1 MKSCV
6 WLLVFRSLIRIFV
19 IEKLSFEMNRLL
31 YILILSCFTPLLNAR
46 DKHLDAWQEI
56 DSLIA
61 QGHYA
66 TAYEKGGQQ
75 LRKAKRK
82 GDGHSMLKA
91 VYKQRV
97 AAAAYQENHVE
108 ESIEAYQS
116 IIPSLKG
123 ADKSIAYMLLGAVDE
138 PKRTYYEAA
147 LAESKALKAVRA
159 EDYDLLV
166 EGDTLGLRLQ
176 PTLYDVVMHA
186 LIEGFYM
193 GNVAKFPTLY
203 EQRQLLM
210 GTAEEF
216 AQLILP
222 VDTAS
227 YTLWQLGQLQTLTRH
242 HLRTS
247 DAALRAHIDRKR
259 MERLR
264 LYTPSDTWNKA
275 YVDGLERIAAS
286 YAGSPTEE
294 AIFLYMLAKHFAPE
308 ISVYTSRD
316 KVDQEVV
323 RARKMEEYI
332 QRIHEIAPD
341 SEWDA
346 MAKAL
351 YESVTNSYLS
361 LQKHTVALPGQEC
374 GITLTVRNAGD
385 VLYRIVPRYVGEH
398 NENFVFK
405 EVIGRRSVGKP
416 YYKADINPSDSYT
429 FEKVTLTLPP
439 LDAGDYFVIAT
450 NNGQTPETKR
460 SSITAISV
468 TNLKMSMMCNEAEAE
483 YIGMVLD
490 ATTGQT
496 VLDCEVA
503 LMENSGNQTHLLE
516 RYFPDEKGY
525 FVIPLPSGR
534 YRNLYLRA
542 SDGLSHTTY
551 KFRYDDFAEHRYWES
566 DEADASTLFTFLHDR
581 YTYEPGD
588 TVHFG
593 IIAYS
598 HSEEG
603 SRVKDYLPIGLTLMD
618 GRRKEMGTLQGI
630 TDEWG
635 CYNGCFAL
643 PKDATPGRFRL
654 HVTDSISGRTMY
666 HTINVE
672 SYKAPTFTA
681 EIERPTGV
689 VRLGDSLTLQGTATT
704 YTGLPVIG
712 AKVRYEVTTGSGDVF
727 GYQPLDGTLECA
739 LSDTTFTDEMGHF
752 SITFKAGDLNASNE
766 DVTCN
771 YTINT
776 HITDLSGEVQST
788 RTSVIVGKR
797 TKHTNLPNWKG
808 MVMHGDSIIYSLLTL
823 NGQRIAEP
831 VTLTLSRLEV
841 PQYMGIRAS
850 GENDWEEWSVERTL
864 INRCEQS
871 ALGSDNAL
879 VITPDMPCGTY
890 RLTMTYTDGGKTYSE
905 HCYFK
910 LWGEGKSTE
919 SSYALF
925 TMATRGYKVSTGDTA
940 VFYIGTRHSDVYTH
954 YYIKVEDRVV
964 DKGTLCLTDETVALR
979 IPIKEQW
986 RGRMAVSIASVKE
999 NVKYTSTNILAIEDK
1014 ASQLNVQLSTLRN
1027 HLVPGDKEQCTIRVS
1042 DYWGNPVRAAL
1053 TLSVYDAALDAYGRN
1068 YWDIALAPQRIGRAI
1083 RIDEDRQSAWTDH
1096 SYISIPQP
1104 TQPKYYTLPG
1114 IQRHVDEIFCSLAAP
1129 ATTRGQAKNRAGFDV
1144 YVAEALVVNDDSK
1157 SSTSTQ
1163 EPEEAYIRQDLRHTA
1178 LFLPTLRTD
1187 EQGRATF
1194 TLTAPDL
1201 LTRWHVKGM
1210 AHTKDLKHGRLS
1222 VDFITRKELMV
1233 QPHVPRFLYEGDACD
1248 FTAKVTNSSDKPM
1261 TVTVRFEATSLNASE
1276 QTLAIEAGG
1285 SVAAS
1290 FAINVPQGLSSLTYR
1305 ITAQSDTHR
1314 DGEQGIIT
1322 ILPRRT
1328 LVTETM
1334 ALYLNGK
1341 EKREFVFEALKGRHS
1356 ETLEHHSLKL
1366 DMVSNPMWY
1375 VIEALPPLCEES
1387 NPSYEQLFHRYY
1399 AASLGLKLMAQY
1411 PEIAGYCDF
1420 YQRDSLLALQQTL
1433 LSRLSVGQHT
1443 DGGWPWMEGFG
1454 CNAYI
1459 TQLII
1464 KGMGELE
1471 SMGCVA
1477 IAQDET
1483 LYAMLKK
1490 AVTYL
1495 DRVYQDR
1502 FDRMERKPK
1511 TLASDALHYLYA
1523 RAMFPELPFEGGS
1536 RIAYEHYK
1544 DLLLKDKATR
1554 GTLQHKAQKMLTLI
1568 RMGESSR
1575 ALKVAKVVQESSLKN
1590 DEMGIYWRDNSYGYS
1605 SNPISTQ
1612 ALLVEAFVQLH
1623 QPTDIIARMQQWL
1636 LKQKQT
1642 THWGSTL
1649 ATAQALHALVLASP
1663 TQGLP
1668 SSAEGVK
1675 VKVGGKTVD
1684 ALLDDTIR
1692 DKRLGVIQQEWTP
1705 EEIRPSLATV
1715 SLEQQAETPAWGSMT
1730 WQYYEEIDKV
1740 DASCTGLTLTA
1751 TYYKV
1756 ENSGGRES
1764 LTELQATSLSKG
1776 DRIRVQLTFS
1786 ADRAMDYVEL
1796 HMHRPAALEPS
1807 TTRSGYTY
1815 SKGLGYYRSIENT
1828 RNVYYLQHIEKGSH
1842 TIECD
1847 FWVSQAGSYSCAPST
1862 IQCMYAPTFMATSET
1877 IHIGVLER

>member
-1 MKSCV
+1 MKKTLTII
-6 WLLVFRSLIRIFV
+6 LLLCTTL
-19 IEKLSFEMNRLL
+19 LS
-31 YILILSCFTPLLNAR
+31 AR
-46 DKHLDAWQEI
+46 DKHFDAWQEI

-82 GDGHSMLKA
+82 GDSHSMLKA

-97 AAAAYQENHVE
+97 AAAAYQENHIE
-108 ESIEAYQS
+108 ETIEAYQS
-116 IIPSLKG
+116 TIPSLKG
-123 ADKSIAYMLLGAVDE
+123 ADRGIAYMLLGAMTE

-147 LAESKALKAVRA
+147 LAESKALKAVKT
-159 EDYDLLV
+159 EDYDLLI

-176 PTLYDVVMHA
+176 PTLYDVVMHTI
-186 LIEGFYM
+186 IEGLYM
-193 GNVAKFPTLY
+193 GNVAKSPTLY

-216 AQLILP
+216 ANLILP

-227 YTLWQLGQLQTLTRH
+227 YTLWQLGQLQILTRH
-242 HLRTS
+242 HLRTP

-259 MERLR
+259 MERLG
-264 LYTPSDTWNKA
+264 LYTPSDAWGEA
-275 YVDGLERIAAS
+275 YVEGLERIAAS
-286 YAGSPTEE
+286 YADSPTER
-294 AIFLYMLAKHFAPE
+294 AMFLYMLAKHFAPE
-308 ISVYTSRD
+308 ISVYTNRN
-316 KVDQEVV
+316 KVEQEVAK
-323 RARKMEEYI
+323 ARKMEEYI
-332 QRIHEIAPD
+332 QCIHEIAPD
-341 SEWDA
+341 SEWST
-346 MAKAL
+346 MAEAL

-361 LQKHTVALPGQEC
+361 LQDHVIALPEQERS
-374 GITLTVRNAGD
+374 ITLTVRNAGD

-405 EVIGRRSVGKP
+405 EVIGRRSVGKS
-416 YYKADINPSDSYT
+416 YYKADINLSDVYT
-429 FEKVTLTLPP
+429 FEKVPLTLPP

-468 TNLKMSMMCNEAEAE
+468 TNLKMSMMLNEAEAE

-490 ATTGQT
+490 ATTGQA

-503 LMENSGNQTHLLE
+503 LMENSGNQTRLLE

-525 FVIPLPSGR
+525 FDIPLPSGR

-551 KFRYDDFAEHRYWES
+551 KFRYDDFAEHRYWEN
-566 DEADASTLFTFLHDR
+566 DEADGSTLFTFLPDR

-593 IIAYS
+593 IIAYN

-643 PKDATPGRFRL
+643 PKDVTPGQFRL
-654 HVTDSISGRTMY
+654 QVTDSISGRTMY

-681 EIERPTGV
+681 EIERPMMV
-689 VRLGDSLTLQGTATT
+689 VRFGDSLTLQGTATT

-712 AKVRYEVTTGSGDVF
+712 AKVRYEVTASSRSIF
-727 GYQPLDGTLECA
+727 GYHPLDDALMCA

-752 SITFKAGDLNASNE
+752 SITFKAGDLSVSNE
-766 DVTCN
+766 DITCN
-771 YTINT
+771 YNINA
-776 HITDLSGEVQST
+776 HITDLSGETQST
-788 RTSVIVGKR
+788 RTDVIVGKR
-797 TKHTNLPNWKG
+797 TKHTNLPGWKG

-831 VTLTLSRLEV
+831 VTLTLSRLET
-841 PQYMGIRAS
+841 PQHKGIRAS
-850 GENDWEEWSVERTL
+850 EENDWEEWSVERTL
-864 INRCEQS
+864 FSRCEQTS
-871 ALGSDNAL
+871 VDVANSL

-890 RLTMTYTDGGKTYSE
+890 RLIVTYTDGGKSYSE
-905 HCYFK
+905 QCHFK

-919 SSYALF
+919 SSHALF
-925 TMATRGYKVSTGDTA
+925 TMATRGYEVSTGDTA

-964 DKGTLCLTDETVALR
+964 DKGTLHLTDETASLR
-979 IPIKEQW
+979 IPIKAQW
-986 RGRMAVSIASVKE
+986 HGRMTVSVASVRD
-999 NVKYTSTNILAIEDK
+999 NVKRTYRTGLTIEDK
-1014 ASQLNVQLSTLRN
+1014 ASQLSVQLSTLRD
-1027 HLVPGDKEQCTIRVS
+1027 HLAPGDKEQCTVRVS
-1042 DYWGNPVRAAL
+1042 DYWGNPVRAAF
-1053 TLSVYDAALDAYGRN
+1053 TLSVYDAALDAYGSN
-1068 YWDIALAPQRIGRAI
+1068 YWDIALAPQRGARAI
-1083 RIDEDRQSAWTDH
+1083 TIDEESQSAW
-1096 SYISIPQP
+1096 SNNGYVRVPQP
-1104 TQPKYYTLPG
+1104 ILPKYYRLPNG
-1114 IQRHVDEIFCSLAAP
+1114 DYRNEEEIFCNLAAP
-1129 ATTRGQAKNRAGFDV
+1129 ATTRGQAKNRAGFDTS
-1144 YVAEALVVNDDSK
+1144 VAEALVVNDDSK
-1157 SSTSTQ
+1157 ATTSTQ
-1163 EPEEAYIRQDLRHTA
+1163 ESEEAYIRQDLRHTA

-1187 EQGRATF
+1187 ERGLATF

-1248 FTAKVTNSSDKPM
+1248 YTAKVTNSSDRPM
-1261 TVTVRFEATSLNASE
+1261 TVIVRFEATSLEASE

-1285 SVAAS
+1285 SVTAS

-1305 ITAQSDTHR
+1305 ITAQSDTHS
-1314 DGEQGIIT
+1314 DGEQGTIA

-1341 EKREFVFEALKGRHS
+1341 ERREFVFDALKSNHS

-1366 DMVSNPMWY
+1366 DMVSNPIWY
-1375 VIEALPPLCEES
+1375 VIEALPPLCQES

-1399 AASLGLKLMAQY
+1399 AASLGMKLMAQY
-1411 PEIAGYCDF
+1411 SEVEGYFDF
-1420 YQRDSLLALQQTL
+1420 YQRDSLQDLQQTL
-1433 LSRLSVGQHT
+1433 LSRLSTGQHT
-1443 DGGWPWMEGFG
+1443 DGGWPWMEGFDSDP
-1454 CNAYI
+1454 YM

-1471 SMGCVA
+1471 SMECVA
-1477 IAQDET
+1477 IAQNET
-1483 LYAMLKK
+1483 LYTMLKQGV
-1490 AVTYL
+1490 AYL

-1511 TLASDALHYLYA
+1511 TLASDALRYLYA
-1523 RAMFPELPFEGGS
+1523 RAMFPELPFES
-1536 RIAYEHYK
+1536 TSPVAYNHYK
-1544 DLLLKDKATR
+1544 ALLLKDKATR
-1554 GTLQHKAQKMLTLI
+1554 GTLQYKALKMLTLI
-1568 RMGESSR
+1568 RMGENSR
-1575 ALKVAKVVQESSLKN
+1575 ALKVAKVVQESSLAS
-1590 DEMGIYWRDNSYGYS
+1590 DEMGIYWRDNRYAYS

-1612 ALLVEAFVQLH
+1612 ALLIEAFVQLH

-1642 THWGSTL
+1642 THWGNTL
-1649 ATAQALHALVLASP
+1649 ATAQALHALVMASP
-1663 TQGLP
+1663 TQGLS
-1668 SSAEGVK
+1668 SSAEGIK
-1675 VKVGGKTVD
+1675 VKVGGKAVD

-1692 DKRLGVIQQEWTP
+1692 DKRLGVIQKEWTP

-1715 SLEQQAETPAWGSMT
+1715 SLEQQAETPAWGSMI
-1730 WQYYEEIDKV
+1730 WQYYEEIDRVK
-1740 DASCTGLTLTA
+1740 ASGTGLTLTTA
-1751 TYYKV
+1751 YYKV
-1756 ENSGGRES
+1756 ENRDGRET
-1764 LTELQATSLSKG
+1764 LTALPASSLSKG

-1807 TTRSGYTY
+1807 STRSGYTY
-1815 SKGLGYYRSIENT
+1815 SKGMAYYRSIENT
-1828 RNVYYLQHIEKGSH
+1828 RSVYYLHHLDKGRY

-1847 FWVSQAGSYSCAPST
+1847 FWVSQSGTYACGLST

-1877 IHIGVLER
+1877 MLLDVR